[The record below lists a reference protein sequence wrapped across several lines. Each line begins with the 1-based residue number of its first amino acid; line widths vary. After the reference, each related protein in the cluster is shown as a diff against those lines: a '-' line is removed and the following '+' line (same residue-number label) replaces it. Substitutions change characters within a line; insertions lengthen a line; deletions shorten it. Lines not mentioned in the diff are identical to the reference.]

1 MLIFYFII
9 NGGIDMAAKIDIT
22 GQKFNRLVVLEDS
35 KQRSAS
41 GSIKW
46 KCQCDCGNITYATS
60 TELRNGHKK
69 SCGCLQKEKA
79 TEIGHNNRK
88 DLTGKR
94 FGNLIVVEY
103 SHSQTLDSKNSIVF
117 WKCRCDCGQE
127 LIVRSQSLVTGNTK
141 SCGCIKS
148 FGEQKIA
155 KLLRSA
161 NINFVKEKIFDDF
174 KSYRYD
180 FYVDDYYIIEY
191 DGKQHFTDFSWGN
204 HFYKS
209 EEVQIRDQI
218 KNNYCY
224 EHNIPIIRIPYTHY
238 NDLNIKDL
246 LIETS
251 TFLI

>member
-1 MLIFYFII
+1 
-9 NGGIDMAAKIDIT
+9 MAAKIDIV

-69 SCGCLQKEKA
+69 SCGCLQKEKII
-79 TEIGHNNRK
+79 EIGHNNRK

-94 FGNLIVVEY
+94 FGNLTVVEY
-103 SHSQTLDSKNSIVF
+103 SHSQILDSKSSIVF
-117 WKCRCDCGQE
+117 WKCKCDCGQE
-127 LIVRSQSLVTGNTK
+127 LIVRSQSLITGNTR

-155 KLLRSA
+155 KILRNA
-161 NINFVKEKIFDDF
+161 NINFIKEKIFDDF

-180 FYVDDYYIIEY
+180 FYVDDYYVIEECY
-191 DGKQHFTDFSWGN
+191 HRVSRGLCKLLLHENRLVTDGKGEVWEANFSLSL
-204 HFYKS
+204 FYIFLRCFNQ
-209 EEVQIRDQI
+209 V
-218 KNNYCY
+218 
-224 EHNIPIIRIPYTHY
+224 NI
-238 NDLNIKDL
+238 
-246 LIETS
+246 
-251 TFLI
+251 